1 MMFKHA
7 LRTIVFLGAVTS
19 LCINANSPADDWF
32 CQNATDTTNQD
43 ELTNFIAKHIEN
55 SLIESEENQNAQC
68 TITFTYFIES
78 KQIEHELDTAL
89 LSSIDFGAILHN
101 ERANGMDIGNF
112 CCTITLSDAQH
123 TGTHS
128 FRYSSM
134 LENDRGNSPKA

>member
-1 MMFKHA
+1 MFKHT
-7 LRTIVFLGAVTS
+7 LLTMVFLGAATS

-32 CQNATDTTNQD
+32 CQSATDTINQD
-43 ELTNFIAKHIEN
+43 ELTNLIAKHIQD

-78 KQIEHELDTAL
+78 KQVEHILDTVL
-89 LSSIDFGAILHN
+89 LGTIDFRAILHN

-112 CCTITLSDAQH
+112 CCAITLSDAQH

-128 FRYSSM
+128 FRYTSTI
-134 LENDRGNSPKA
+134 EEEAAA